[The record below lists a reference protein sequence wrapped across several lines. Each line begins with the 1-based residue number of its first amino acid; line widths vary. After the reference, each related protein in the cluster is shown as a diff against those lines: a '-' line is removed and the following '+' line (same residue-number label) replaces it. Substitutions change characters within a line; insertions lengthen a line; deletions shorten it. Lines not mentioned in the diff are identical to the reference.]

1 MKNNKILIITA
12 LSLEF
17 NEVKQFLKN
26 NEKVIHPTGIIYNNG
41 TYESNNNIFEVLLVE
56 TGPGNI
62 RAADETSRSIEF
74 FKPNY
79 VFFVGIAGGIKDVSI
94 GDVVASTK
102 VIGFETGK
110 ADSVFKP
117 RFDSIPA
124 SYILEQTARHV
135 HRENIWV
142 KKIDSNLSATPH
154 SFVQPIAAGEKVVSS
169 NKSEVFGYLKNYCS
183 DAVAIDMEGIGFLV
197 ASRSHNVHS
206 IEVRGISDL
215 IENKAEADA
224 SGSQP
229 KAAKNAAAFTF
240 AMIDQLFEST
250 SHTKD
255 RSTIQFQND
264 LVNILTKLYDQ
275 GPEQDNIWKRAG
287 GNVSILSNSS
297 SRKSQW
303 YDAIDKL
310 VKGGGGKQITMESLI
325 NQVNGDYPNSDF
337 IKKLF
342 N

>member
-1 MKNNKILIITA
+1 MKNDKILIITA

-17 NEVKQFLKN
+17 NEVKQFLKQN
-26 NEKVIHPTGIIYNNG
+26 NEEIHPIGIIYNKG
-41 TYESNNNIFEVLLVE
+41 TYAYNNNICEVLIVE

-110 ADSVFKP
+110 ADTEFKP
-117 RFDSIPA
+117 RFESIPA

-135 HRENIWV
+135 HRENTWV
-142 KKIDSNLSATPH
+142 RKIKNDLSNTPN

-169 NKSEVFGYLKNYCS
+169 NKSDVFNYLKKYCS
-183 DAVAIDMEGIGFLV
+183 EAVAIDMEGIGFLV
-197 ASRSHNVHS
+197 ASRPHNVHS

-215 IENKAEADA
+215 IENKAESDA
-224 SGSQP
+224 TGSQP

-240 AMIDQLFEST
+240 AMIDQLFESNKKA
-250 SHTKD
+250 KD
-255 RSTIQFQND
+255 IYTIQFQND
-264 LVNILTKLYDQ
+264 LVNILAKLYDQ
-275 GPEQDNIWKRAG
+275 GPEQANIWKRAG
-287 GNVSILSNSS
+287 GEVSIFSNSN

-303 YDAIDKL
+303 YDAIEKL
-310 VKGGGGKQITMESLI
+310 VKGGGGKQISLETLI
-325 NQVNGDYPNSDF
+325 NQVNEDYPNSDLLK
-337 IKKLF
+337 ILF